1 MTHTRKA
8 RPLGEGVGRREA
20 NPKRQEP
27 NSKAVYKGVRRV
39 RMRAVRLENRDMN
52 QAMGVDEVDG

>member
-1 MTHTRKA
+1 M
-8 RPLGEGVGRREA
+8 GRREG

-52 QAMGVDEVDG
+52 QAMRVDEVDG